1 MKATVVL
8 LLLVLTIT
16 QTPVGQLLKL
26 PLLIEHFY
34 KHKKQG
40 GISLLKFLKEH
51 YSAEH
56 NDADRSEDK
65 QLPFKTVIVQS
76 IGFALLPSAV
86 SADLSSNLDIPQ
98 KIIPRG
104 FNIAQQDR
112 NAIFHPPRV

>member
-34 KHKKQG
+34 KHKKQD
-40 GISLLKFLKEH
+40 GISLLKFLKDH
-51 YSAEH
+51 YSVEH

-65 QLPFKTVIVQS
+65 QLPFKTVIMQS

-86 SADLSSNLDIPQ
+86 SADLSLNLDIPQ

-104 FNIAQQDR
+104 FNISQQHR